1 MTIQRYR
8 SGSGN
13 SSVLKPAVTSYD
25 GQADHGTEN
34 AVGQVGQAVDQH
46 GQVTAVSCVFD
57 SLLNI

>member
-1 MTIQRYR
+1 MTIQRYHT
-8 SGSGN
+8 GFCN

-34 AVGQVGQAVDQH
+34 AVGQVEQAVNQH
-46 GQVTAVSCVFD
+46 GHVAAVSCVFD